1 MQITKIFGVITLILL
16 VFTFTLTGCGE
27 EVSIVGTWV
36 GTDPVGDA
44 IQFVFNE
51 DGTYEQT
58 YPDYPGMLFY
68 GEYETDGDE
77 LIMSSGTFTF
87 KISGNKLTLTNL
99 ITDAVFELTKSSS
112 SGRSSD
118 DDKSSNFDLSGWNG
132 TYYSSW
138 NEIYLEISVD
148 DGEMYYRFSDEEMDF
163 LMNGFFY
170 EISGNKVGDEDYS
183 FTLDEDGDVI
193 ITVYNDEYED
203 FDGVYIRR

>member
-1 MQITKIFGVITLILL
+1 MQITKTFGVITLILL

-27 EVSIVGTWV
+27 EVSIVGTWT
-36 GTDPVGDA
+36 GTDPDGDA

-77 LIMSSGTFTF
+77 LLMSNGTFTF
-87 KISGNKLTLTNL
+87 KISGAKLTLTNL
-99 ITDAVFELTKSSS
+99 VTDVKYELTRSSS
-112 SGRSSD
+112 RSSGGD
-118 DDKSSNFDLSGWNG
+118 NSSDFDLSGWNG

-138 NEIYLEISVD
+138 NEIFLEISVE

-193 ITVYNDEYED
+193 INVYNDEYEE
-203 FDGVYIRR
+203 FAGVYIRR

>member
-1 MQITKIFGVITLILL
+1 MKKILKKLSIISLL
-16 VFTFTLTGCGE
+16 LLAFSLTLTGCGE
-27 EVSIVGTWV
+27 EVSIVGTWT
-36 GTDPVGDA
+36 GTDPDGDD

-77 LIMSSGTFTF
+77 LLMSGGTFTF
-87 KISGNKLTLTNL
+87 KISGAKLTLTNL
-99 ITDAVFELTKSSS
+99 VTDVKYELTRSSS
-112 SGRSSD
+112 RSSD
-118 DDKSSNFDLSGWNG
+118 GDNSSDFDLSGWNG

-163 LMNGFFY
+163 IMNGFFY
-170 EISGNKVGDEDYS
+170 EISGNKVEDEDYS